1 MTRLVKL
8 SLTDSEC
15 LSLRFALNAAAME
28 WGDKASAA
36 RKAGN
41 DEDPATCERIRADYH
56 RLWDMVNEAQ
66 EAPGRVHDWTYRRPA
81 DDVARRQRN
90 TADAYA
96 HKPVASDIDQWG
108 AAMGIERAAPQ

>member
-1 MTRLVKL
+1 MAKLVKL

-66 EAPGRVHDWTYRRPA
+66 EAGGRVHDWLYR
-81 DDVARRQRN
+81 
-90 TADAYA
+90 
-96 HKPVASDIDQWG
+96 
-108 AAMGIERAAPQ
+108 RAAPRVERQEDILNRIASL